1 VPKQLPFIKKT
12 EKFIETGSNQGNS
25 IQLALDSGFEE
36 IYSIEL
42 FEPLYNSCVQRFKNN
57 TNVHLFLGNSPI
69 ELKKLFLKMPNTKFT
84 FWLDAHDDYTTPLME
99 ELELILSRGVDG
111 ELIYI
116 DDMRLYNN
124 FNEEVNIDTIT
135 ALITKHK
142 PRATLSYEN
151 DDWAINDILIVD
163 Y

>member
-1 VPKQLPFIKKT
+1 MPKQIPFTKKT

-25 IQLALDSGFEE
+25 IQLALDSGFKE

-57 TNVHLFLGNSPI
+57 ANVHLFLGNSPV
-69 ELKKLFLKMPNTKFT
+69 ELKRLFNEMPNTKFT

-99 ELELILSRGVDG
+99 ELDLILSRGIDG

-124 FNEEVNIDTIT
+124 FSEEVSIDTIT
-135 ALITKHK
+135 ALITKYK
-142 PRATLSYEN
+142 PQATISYEN
-151 DDWAINDILIVD
+151 DDWAVNDILIVD